1 MEVVVEVVVVVVSA
15 LSWGANFSS
24 CSSSPIFLF
33 DVVDGVFDWQLEVID
48 VELEPR
54 SSQVSTE
61 QLNSE
66 LSVDILIQSTY
77 LEENFSDTYSKYVH
91 VYVPCIIRVP
101 VFFQF

>member
-24 CSSSPIFLF
+24 CSPSPIFLF
-33 DVVDGVFDWQLEVID
+33 DVVDGLFDWQLDVID

-54 SSQVSTE
+54 SSQASTE

-77 LEENFSDTYSKYVH
+77 LENNFSDTYIEYLQI
-91 VYVPCIIRVP
+91 YVPCIIRIP

>member
-15 LSWGANFSS
+15 WSWGANFSS
-24 CSSSPIFLF
+24 CFSSPISFF
-33 DVVDGVFDWQLEVID
+33 DIFDGVFDWQLEVID

-54 SSQVSTE
+54 SSQASTE

-77 LEENFSDTYSKYVH
+77 LEGNFSNTFSEYLQI
-91 VYVPCIIRVP
+91 YVPCIIRVP